1 MYKRELI
8 ERQRNTII
16 ANDISYLPAPIVYGG
31 GYVFCISID

>member
-16 ANDISYLPAPIVYGG
+16 ANDISYLPAPIGG
-31 GYVFCISID
+31 VITIPT